1 MAVVMPR
8 DPAEGDVGGGVEV
21 GVGAGAEEGERRIPV

>member
-8 DPAEGDVGGGVEV
+8 DPAEGDVGGGV
-21 GVGAGAEEGERRIPV
+21 GVGGGAEEGEQRIPV